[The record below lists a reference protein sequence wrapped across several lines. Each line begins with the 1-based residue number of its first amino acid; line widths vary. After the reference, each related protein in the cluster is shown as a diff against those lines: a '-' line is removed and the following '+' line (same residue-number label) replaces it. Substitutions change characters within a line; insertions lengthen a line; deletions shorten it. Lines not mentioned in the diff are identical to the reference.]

1 MQYYQKR
8 KTKLVRDAS
17 RHAHVYVPVPPR
29 PEDVKKRQCFLI
41 QTPPKSNCVFHHYL
55 PHERVVSEFSRR
67 MKVAE
72 AIKAKFEEK
81 YKVYMQMKEA
91 NAIDRKKFVAE

>member
-17 RHAHVYVPVPPR
+17 RHAHVYVPGPPSTGR
-29 PEDVKKRQCFLI
+29 RKKRQCFLI
-41 QTPPKSNCVFHHYL
+41 QTQPKSNYVFHHYF
-55 PHERVVSEFSRR
+55 PHERGVPEFSRR
-67 MKVAE
+67 MEVVE

-81 YKVYMQMKEA
+81 YKMKEA
-91 NAIDRKKFVAE
+91 KAIDQRKFVAE